1 MERIVIL
8 GAGFG
13 GLAVAEELDPLMG
26 TGKVDVTLVDRNPTF
41 HMGFSMQWVL
51 AGRRRP
57 EEGERPYSSL
67 TMRNVKFVHDE
78 VAAINTAD
86 RLVHLKSRR
95 LPYDRLVLALGAE
108 LAPQL
113 VRGLAEGGYNLCNLD
128 AVLQLRATLQAVDHG
143 SVLVAVASLPF
154 KCPPVPYEWAFLV
167 DDILRDRKVREKV
180 RIVLTTPEPR
190 PLPLAGRD
198 IGDRVKAILDE
209 RGIEY
214 YPNHKPKAV
223 DVTRRTVAYE
233 NGAELEYSVL
243 GAVPPHRVPSVVRDA
258 GLADASGFVPADLM
272 TMATSVPGVFAIG
285 DIAGLK
291 LPNGAPHP
299 KAGVCA
305 ENQGLVLARRL
316 VAEMGGTPARPYEG
330 KGVCYI
336 EVGGDQAAPMIVDL
350 LAPGGP
356 KAELESPSSPGLT
369 LKRQFE
375 RERLF
380 RWFGG

>member
-51 AGRRRP
+51 VGRRRA
-57 EEGERPYSSL
+57 EEGERPYTSL
-67 TMRNVKFVHDE
+67 TARNVKFIHDE

-86 RLVHLKSRR
+86 RLVHLRSRR

-108 LAPQL
+108 LAPEL
-113 VRGLAEGGYNLCNLD
+113 VPGLAEGGYNLCNLGS
-128 AVLQLRATLQAVDHG
+128 VTQLRATLQAIDHG
-143 SVLVAVASLPF
+143 SVLIAVASLPF

-167 DDILRDRKVREKV
+167 DDVLRERKVREKV
-180 RIVLTTPEPR
+180 RIVLSTPEIR
-190 PLPLAGRD
+190 PMPMAGKD
-198 IGDRVKAILDE
+198 IGDRVKAMLAE

-214 YPNHKPKAV
+214 YPDHKPKAV
-223 DVTRRTVAYE
+223 DIRRRTVAYE
-233 NGAELEYSVL
+233 NGAELEYGVL
-243 GAVPPHRVPSVVRDA
+243 AAVPPHRVPGVVRDA
-258 GLADASGFVPADLM
+258 GLADASGFVPVDLM
-272 TMATSVPGVFAIG
+272 TMGTSVPGVFAIG
-285 DIAGLK
+285 DVAALR
-291 LPNGAPHP
+291 LPNGDPHP
-299 KAGVCA
+299 KAGVFA
-305 ENQGLVLARRL
+305 ESQGLVLAHRL
-316 VAEMGGTPARPYEG
+316 VAEMGGTPARAYEG

-336 EVGGDQAAPMIVDL
+336 DMGGDKAAPMIVDL

-356 KAELESPSSPGLT
+356 KAELEPPSSPGLT